1 MENTTPIKSALFVDF
16 DNVYLSLD
24 RQDKD
29 IATLFATDPDK
40 WLSWLEK
47 QLPAYQVN
55 TERDG
60 FRRFL
65 IRKCYLNPQ
74 SFSSYRPYF
83 IKSGFEVVDCPPL
96 TSFGKTS
103 TDIHMVMDILDALN
117 HVTLFNEF
125 VLMSGDADFTPVLLR
140 LRKHDR
146 YSVVVS
152 AGYVSPA
159 YKASCD
165 YLIPQEQFIGSVV
178 GMNDMDEEVE
188 ENSSISSQPVDNKMR
203 ELLGRMAN
211 RVYQVVCESNA
222 IISSE
227 LYNIYMEFPEFK
239 RSTRWM
245 GFYTLRKLTQMILL
259 QRDDLSISEED
270 PWKVIIKPVV
280 HNVVTEIA
288 TAQMGNCLVENNEPC
303 QNIMSAISIYI
314 KQFIARSP
322 CPVTMASL
330 AHHVSKAFADALAD
344 SDWLNM
350 GSFKNLLNTLDL
362 TRLAISSVAPGYVYD
377 PDRHQLQTGGNPYR
391 EQFTT
396 KYNDLS
402 ALAAKIHHL
411 TDTPY
416 LWPEHY
422 GLLLKEIARE
432 LNQNGYYFYISK
444 ILRDR
449 CVERG
454 APIARSHVNFVLAGI
469 QYGGHKWGSETAEHA
484 DKLGEAFA
492 RHVIYLCRNA
502 QFNLSDKDED
512 QIREWVVSF
521 CRSD

>member
-1 MENTTPIKSALFVDF
+1 MKNTTPIKSALFVDF
-16 DNVYLSLD
+16 DNVYLSLE
-24 RQDKD
+24 RQDKN
-29 IATLFATDPDK
+29 IATQFATDPDK

-47 QLPAYQVN
+47 QLPAYQDK
-55 TERDG
+55 TGRDG

-165 YLIPQEQFIGSVV
+165 YLISQEHFIGSVV
-178 GMNDMDEEVE
+178 GMNGMDEEVE
-188 ENSSISSQPVDNKMR
+188 ENSGISSQSVDNKMR

-211 RVYQVVCESNA
+211 RVYQVVCESNG
-222 IISSE
+222 IICSE
-227 LYNIYMEFPEFK
+227 LPNIYKEFSEF
-239 RSTRWM
+239 RQGTRWL
-245 GFYTLRKLTQMILL
+245 GFDTLRKLTEIILS
-259 QRDDLSISEED
+259 QRDDLAISEDD

-288 TAQMGNCLVENNEPC
+288 TSQMKNCLVESNEPC
-303 QNIMSAISIYI
+303 RKIMSEISAYI
-314 KQFIARSP
+314 MRFLARSAS
-322 CPVTMASL
+322 PVTMASL
-330 AHHVSKAFADALAD
+330 AYHVSRAFADALAD

-362 TRLAISSVAPGYVYD
+362 GKLAISSVTPGYVYD

-402 ALAAKIHHL
+402 VLAAKIHHL

-422 GLLLKEIARE
+422 GILFKEIARE
-432 LNQNGYYFYISK
+432 VNQNGYYFYISK
-444 ILRDR
+444 IIRDR

-454 APIARSHVNFVLAGI
+454 APIARSHVNFGLAGI
-469 QYGGHKWGSETAEHA
+469 QYGGHTWGAETPEQA

-502 QFNLSDKDED
+502 QFIIDDKDEY
-512 QIREWVVSF
+512 QIREWMVSF
-521 CRSD
+521 CRST